1 MSCTEQSSAG
11 QASAGQSSGGQSS
24 GGQRIGI
31 PVQLRETVSAWAPE
45 QAAAWLDALPG
56 LVAAALDRWELTVE
70 RVFEPGG
77 QISLIVYVRRADGTP
92 AVLKLGLP
100 SPESAQ
106 EHAALAHWDGRGAV
120 RLLAAAPE
128 DGALLL
134 ERLHGEIPLRSLTES
149 KAMLEATGTLQRLW
163 TAPPERHPFTLLSDH
178 VAGLGAEAGAR
189 RSLLLAADLRPLV
202 DEALETAA
210 GLLSSQ
216 PEQVLLHGDFHHG
229 NVLAADRSPWLAI
242 DPKPLV
248 GERAYDLAWL
258 AQDRLDT
265 LAGGPGPQAA
275 ARRRIQRLSDAV
287 EVDRERLRGWTL
299 FRSVEAG
306 LWSLSVGDTGAAE
319 LYLEFAALV

>member
-1 MSCTEQSSAG
+1 MSSTEQSSTEHWPVE
-11 QASAGQSSGGQSS
+11 QSAAQGLV
-24 GGQRIGI
+24 I
-31 PVQLRETVSAWAPE
+31 PQQLRETVRAWE
-45 QAAAWLDALPG
+45 GERGAAWLESLPG
-56 LVAAALDRWELTVE
+56 LVAGALERWQLTVE
-70 RVFEPGG
+70 RVLEPGG
-77 QISLIVYVRRADGTP
+77 QVSLIVYVRRADGAP

-120 RLLAAAPE
+120 RLLAAAPGQ
-128 DGALLL
+128 GALLL

-149 KAMLEATGTLQRLW
+149 RAMLEAAGVLQRLW
-163 TAPPERHPFTLLSDH
+163 VAPPPEHPFTLLADH
-178 VAGLGAEAGAR
+178 VAGLVEQARAR
-189 RSLLLAADLRPLV
+189 RSLPGAAQALPLV
-202 DEALETAA
+202 EEALETAA
-210 GLLSSQ
+210 GLLAGQ

-265 LAGGPGPQAA
+265 LAGGPGPQSA
-275 ARRRIQRLSDAV
+275 ARRRLQRLSDAV

-299 FRSVEAG
+299 FRTVEAG
-306 LWSLSVGDTGAAE
+306 LWSLGVGDTGSAE
-319 LYLEFAALV
+319 LYLEFAAMV